1 MIAASAAIE
10 RALPISELNS
20 FAPTKGGPMS
30 STSKKPYLT
39 SSDLDMLQSVLD
51 NAAYAARIEVDD
63 GKGCNVAAMLLI
75 KLFQEG
81 VTSPAMLSLALEHHF
96 GKLKAPPK
104 PVTPVYDRY
113 AIQGL
118 PSDTRKTNLKPE
130 ARS

>member
-1 MIAASAAIE
+1 MVSPSAAIV
-10 RALPISELNS
+10 RALPTEGFHT

-51 NAAYAARIEVDD
+51 NAGYEARIAIDD
-63 GKGCNVAAMLLI
+63 GKGCNVAAVLLI

-81 VTSPAMLSLALEHHF
+81 VTSPAKLSQALEHYF
-96 GKLKAPPK
+96 GKLKTPPK

-118 PSDTRKTNLKPE
+118 PSDRRKTNLKPD

>member
-1 MIAASAAIE
+1 
-10 RALPISELNS
+10 
-20 FAPTKGGPMS
+20 MS

-51 NAAYAARIEVDD
+51 NAGYGARIATDD
-63 GKGCNVAAMLLI
+63 GKGCNVAAVLLI

-81 VTSPAMLSLALEHHF
+81 VTSPAMLSQALEHYF

-118 PSDTRKTNLKPE
+118 PSDRRKTNLKPD

>member
-1 MIAASAAIE
+1 
-10 RALPISELNS
+10 
-20 FAPTKGGPMS
+20 MS

-51 NAAYAARIEVDD
+51 NAGYEARIVVVD
-63 GKGCNVAAMLLI
+63 GKCCNVAAMLLI
-75 KLFQEG
+75 KLFEEG

-96 GKLKAPPK
+96 GKLKTVPK

-118 PSDTRKTNLKPE
+118 PSDRREINRKPD